1 MRKILV
7 GVVSVAGLLAV
18 VLALASGP
26 ATAQKEADPAN
37 VDTVIVYTN
46 VAAIDGE
53 NDTSVA
59 GRYSVSWDTLG
70 DCDPG
75 PGTSGASG
83 SLVLTVAATDDLP
96 AVDVDVPATANNN
109 DPAKQ
114 NVASRE
120 GTEARAVVR
129 TNTDCNYSWEIGLIE
144 AAQGALCVGPAWGTI
159 TDNNGSIELAAAGST
174 TDGEAAP
181 VASLIC
187 ESLGL
192 LSVTVQPGETDTEA
206 ARHAGAV
213 RSTAFAVTAT
223 PNDDP
228 NNKADD
234 TCRTVT
240 ATADLVDAANHDGL
254 NNEDNLLPLDNP
266 DDVLDNAQ
274 PTGTKN
280 DDDRVATLRV
290 VASTVAGAACTYT
303 VSAGLPD
310 GFAASEDDD
319 GTELDSK
326 SKQSPPAV
334 AENRIS
340 GTNGDVSIDVT
351 AQRTRI
357 TLSVEVALRR
367 VYILQTVDGDAGGGN
382 ATYEL
387 SGDSSCGIP
396 EEMLPENLVGISS
409 GGIRALGGAVVVEL
423 REGPF
428 NISLAVL
435 LPGHMSDTA
444 PKDKNGR
451 IYAPRY
457 ALDKDAEPCTVTA
470 DVDGLPGNCSAAS
483 DAESIL
489 LTTDVS
495 DTGGA
500 QLWFTVSCSDDM
512 GGDDAMDATETG
524 GGDDDAMDAT
534 ETGGGDDDATETDD
548 GPAMDIPTG

>member
-46 VAAIDGE
+46 SETAGDA
-53 NDTSVA
+53 NDISVA

-96 AVDVDVPATANNN
+96 AVDASDPTTANNN
-109 DPAKQ
+109 DPSKQ

-120 GTEARAVVR
+120 GTEARAVIR

-144 AAQGALCVGPAWGTI
+144 AAQGALCIGPLWAAI
-159 TDNNGSIELAAAGST
+159 TNNDGSIQLAAVGST
-174 TDGEAAP
+174 TPGGAADS
-181 VASLIC
+181 VTC
-187 ESLGL
+187 EQLGL
-192 LSVTVQPGETDTEA
+192 LAVKVQPGETETEA

-213 RSTAFAVTAT
+213 RSTAFSVTAT

-234 TCRTVT
+234 TCRSVT
-240 ATADLVDAANHDGL
+240 ATADLVDPANHDG
-254 NNEDNLLPLDNP
+254 D
-266 DDVLDNAQ
+266 DNAATTGDPPVLTNDQ
-274 PTGTKN
+274 PTGKKS

-290 VASTVAGAACTYT
+290 VATTVAGAGCTYT
-303 VSAGLPD
+303 VSVALPA

-326 SKQSPPAV
+326 SKQAPPAF
-334 AENRIS
+334 ADPNTNRIS
-340 GTNGDVSIDVT
+340 TANGDVSIDSED
-351 AQRTRI
+351 QRTEVD
-357 TLSVEVALRR
+357 LSVEVALRR
-367 VYILQTVDGDAGGGN
+367 VYILQTVDGDAGGAN
-382 ATYEL
+382 AEYQL

-396 EEMLPENLVGISS
+396 EEMLPRNLVGISS

-435 LPGHMSDTA
+435 MPAYVITPEKA

-470 DVDGLPGNCSAAS
+470 DVDELPGNCSAVPTS
-483 DAESIL
+483 ESAL
-489 LTTDVS
+489 LTIDD
-495 DTGGA
+495 DTA
-500 QLWFTVSCSDDM
+500 QLWFTISCSDDT

-524 GGDDDAMDAT
+524 GGDDDDAMVD
-534 ETGGGDDDATETDD
+534 GDVDGDDDDEDD
-548 GPAMDIPTG
+548 GPAMDTPTG